1 MVGWPPN
8 VPSYSKHYMLLF
20 IITVLS
26 DFLIIIVTVFGHGV
40 WHDDAHCTCFV
51 SFIRF
56 LVLLLDAVAR
66 TRLLYQSA
74 HF

>member
-1 MVGWPPN
+1 MFGWPPS
-8 VPSYSKHYMLLF
+8 VLSYSKHYMLLF

-26 DFLIIIVTVFGHGV
+26 DFLITIVTVFGHGV
-40 WHDDAHCTCFV
+40 WHDAHCTCFV

-56 LVLLLDAVAR
+56 LVLLLDVVAR
-66 TRLLYQSA
+66 IWLLHLSA

>member
-1 MVGWPPN
+1 MSL
-8 VPSYSKHYMLLF
+8 SYGKHYMLLF

-40 WHDDAHCTCFV
+40 WHDARTCFV